1 MSSSRSS
8 EENEKQKNNNRS
20 GNNNNNNNII
30 NLTLA
35 QTQTQTNNSEP
46 CITPDELLRLVHQMR
61 IDSRNRQTSKD
72 LMVHSRATSNA
83 SSTYDDL
90 HLMTASLSQSTLSN
104 GSTTDHQHQHQ
115 HQHQHHHHH
124 HQSQPQPKPQPQPPL
139 SLHIP
144 DSRSLDSSRA
154 MPETL
159 DLSHQRIADLTQ
171 PVVQELAEYVER
183 LALGYNYLPVL
194 PDHFA
199 ILGESLR
206 YLNLRGNHM
215 EIFPDVLTRMPSLE
229 ILDVSRNKIK
239 AFPRRPGSLDRLRV
253 LSVSRNRI
261 KRLPN
266 YVANLTTLRVL
277 KIDHNPVI
285 WPPKELITFID
296 ACERPDED
304 ETDPQHHHH
313 RPRDQHASS
322 SSHMR
327 TRTPSN
333 ETSSTS
339 MALWLRT
346 LQDWMRKNPYVRPV
360 KQTRP
365 STSETTGDPSEYG
378 GLRSTLDFERSF
390 NNFKGAHSPDI
401 SPVMTLSSGPA
412 YSPNTNTSLQNSS
425 HNKSYDHMV
434 QHNRNASSS
443 SSSQWVRKRPELRL
457 KKSLPD
463 LRRNHAEIMVE
474 RSADVERAYFG
485 LNRSPHMIPPNSS
498 SSVTFSL
505 NSPALADRGPRSA
518 MALSND
524 NPSTPAGLTTT
535 NPSPTTASQ
544 VTFKNADLARSGGTQ
559 IRRIQIGTSGD
570 EDSLAGDRNSG
581 AYFRRLSMLP
591 ASTISKQVP
600 TPLLQL
606 MDGIRGILFSLS
618 QIYAALKQFVMF
630 ATQDRLPGALSRM
643 TSAADDS
650 MGKLINSLDRF
661 DSSTRRAQPELE
673 VVQQVFKSCRD
684 NVIVFGKLVNVLS
697 IQLKVL
703 MGSADV
709 RYSRTL
715 LLSLYG
721 ATAEIAMSW
730 QMITPLVDDVISLPS
745 LKKSKPPS
753 APPPPPPPPTAPPPI
768 LHDSTDDSSFVSSPC
783 DFLQKGSSAMSSAAC
798 EIRRTASR
806 ENLQPDP
813 ESFSSKHAFEPL
825 KNLLNSSTGSPSNFI
840 SPGPASSAQNKG
852 RRHAGSFIAED
863 VQMGTFIPPASAG
876 LANNHHHHRLPS
888 HTLPLPSYSPFPPS
902 PSPSYESNGSFGS
915 AMKPDGLSG
924 TALNDEPRS
933 ATTTTATSRNNNAFN
948 RSPLDPLSLGPPSLP
963 MLECTKPS
971 LDSYPSVLSPGGSL
985 PRSPALTSIAS
996 LTTNTVPFAVEPTAY
1011 NTASHHESSGGHPD
1025 LMQHHSQA
1033 ANQWAPPP
1041 SRPGD
1046 VSSSSRVALHHH
1058 QHPHPH
1064 QHSGRSASTTMVDIP
1079 ERTTSRNHHARF
1091 DSSLSRTD
1099 QDFLDMTEAT
1109 VEIALSVT
1117 SMMLEN
1123 LGQASL
1129 ETSASS
1135 SGPLSSSLS
1144 SGPSGHHAHHHH
1156 GHHPHPLPPPN
1167 HHHHHHAN
1175 GSAEHETN
1183 GARQDSSHSRR
1194 ERKGTTASSLTKAG
1208 ELKELCEVEIEVIR
1222 RLRASLAAFW
1232 QARSAAT
1239 CSHFSHHHPHPHS
1252 HSHHPH
1258 HHHHQQQQQNQQHQH
1273 QLARDMSSGSLASS
1287 ASASTFSSS
1296 TTIPDLHIPSSS
1308 SASSSSS
1315 SFLPGHPHDY
1325 HHLRNDPAA
1334 PPPPPPLA
1342 LAESKKVFDDA
1353 TAFVRAVIQTANL
1366 ARATMTEYPLSK
1378 AIREGLG
1385 ELTKATKEL
1394 ATLLAVSSFKAAAPS
1409 SSSSFGSLVHSASA
1423 SSNLPA

>member
-1 MSSSRSS
+1 MRIAA
-8 EENEKQKNNNRS
+8 KNNLRKET
-20 GNNNNNNNII
+20 
-30 NLTLA
+30 NLT
-35 QTQTQTNNSEP
+35 
-46 CITPDELLRLVHQMR
+46 
-61 IDSRNRQTSKD
+61 
-72 LMVHSRATSNA
+72 VHSRAASNA

-90 HLMTASLSQSTLSN
+90 IASNHCLSSSTISTCSN
-104 GSTTDHQHQHQ
+104 DGHSTPNEIVQQQ
-115 HQHQHHHHH
+115 QHHH
-124 HQSQPQPKPQPQPPL
+124 PPPT
-139 SLHIP
+139 SLTLTIP
-144 DSRSLDSSRA
+144 DSRVERPMA
-154 MPETL
+154 ETL
-159 DLSHQRIADLTQ
+159 DLSHQRIADLTL
-171 PVVQELAEYVER
+171 PVVEELAEYVER

-215 EIFPDVLTRMPSLE
+215 EIFPEVLTRMPSLE

-285 WPPKELITFID
+285 WPPKELVTFLD
-296 ACERPDED
+296 ACDRPEED
-304 ETDPQHHHH
+304 EVDPNQ
-313 RPRDQHASS
+313 RIRDDGF
-322 SSHMR
+322 SHVR

-333 ETSSTS
+333 ESSTS
-339 MALWLRT
+339 MTQWLRS
-346 LQDWMRKNPYVRPV
+346 LQEWMRKNPYVRPV

-365 STSETTGDPSEYG
+365 STGETIGDPAEFG
-378 GLRSTLDFERSF
+378 ALRCTAEFEKSF
-390 NNFKGAHSPDI
+390 NNFKGTHSPDI
-401 SPVMTLSSGPA
+401 SPVLTLSTGPTT
-412 YSPNTNTSLQNSS
+412 SPITNSS
-425 HNKSYDHMV
+425 LHTPRPNKSSDHML

-485 LNRSPHMIPPNSS
+485 LNRSPHNTMPPNSS

-505 NSPALADRGPRSA
+505 NSPSLADRGPRSA
-518 MALSND
+518 VTLSNGSLFTPGLVASSQPTA
-524 NPSTPAGLTTT
+524 PSVSSRNT
-535 NPSPTTASQ
+535 
-544 VTFKNADLARSGGTQ
+544 DLARSGGTQ
-559 IRRIQIGTSGD
+559 IRRIKIGTTGD

-730 QMITPLVDDVISLPS
+730 QMITPLVDDVVSLPS
-745 LKKSKPPS
+745 LRKSKPL
-753 APPPPPPPPTAPPPI
+753 PPPLPLPPPSN
-768 LHDSTDDSSFVSSPC
+768 LHESKEESFVSSSLSS
-783 DFLQKGSSAMSSAAC
+783 DLQRATTISASDLRQTMP
-798 EIRRTASR
+798 R
-806 ENLQPDP
+806 EHFQTDHQAHFP
-813 ESFSSKHAFEPL
+813 ESSTTKHSFDPI
-825 KNLLNSSTGSPSNFI
+825 KTTLLNTSSGPAANNNNNMMLI
-840 SPGPASSAQNKG
+840 SPGAASSTQTKG
-852 RRHAGSFIAED
+852 RRHAGSFVAED
-863 VQMGTFIPPASAG
+863 VQMHAFPISAG
-876 LANNHHHHRLPS
+876 LANNNNLPAPS
-888 HTLPLPSYSPFPPS
+888 LPLPSYSSFPPS
-902 PSPSYESNGSFGS
+902 PSPSHESNASFGS
-915 AMKPDGLSG
+915 AVKPEGSSSG
-924 TALNDEPRS
+924 GGVMLNDGS
-933 ATTTTATSRNNNAFN
+933 VTSTSRNTFN
-948 RSPLDPLSLGPPSLP
+948 RAALDPLSLGPPSLP
-963 MLECTKPS
+963 MLECSKSPM
-971 LDSYPSVLSPGGSL
+971 DSHPSVLSPGKSL
-985 PRSPALTSIAS
+985 PRSPALTSLSS
-996 LTTNTVPFAVEPTAY
+996 LTANTIPFAADSPVYT
-1011 NTASHHESSGGHPD
+1011 NHHESSGPPDATHPPP
-1025 LMQHHSQA
+1025 
-1033 ANQWAPPP
+1033 NWAPPRSEINFRAP
-1041 SRPGD
+1041 NINALSR
-1046 VSSSSRVALHHH
+1046 
-1058 QHPHPH
+1058 
-1064 QHSGRSASTTMVDIP
+1064 SGSTTMVDIP

-1109 VEIALSVT
+1109 IEIALSVT

-1123 LGQASL
+1123 LGQATL
-1129 ETSASS
+1129 ETTSPGAR
-1135 SGPLSSSLS
+1135 PA
-1144 SGPSGHHAHHHH
+1144 GHHGSHNTTGIALEQQYEIH
-1156 GHHPHPLPPPN
+1156 GRL
-1167 HHHHHHAN
+1167 
-1175 GSAEHETN
+1175 E
-1183 GARQDSSHSRR
+1183 SSSRR
-1194 ERKGTTASSLTKAG
+1194 ERKGTMPSSLTKAG

-1232 QARSAAT
+1232 HARSLGLS
-1239 CSHFSHHHPHPHS
+1239 SHYHPHQ
-1252 HSHHPH
+1252 
-1258 HHHHQQQQQNQQHQH
+1258 HHQ
-1273 QLARDMSSGSLASS
+1273 LTRDGSSSASLASS
-1287 ASASTFSSS
+1287 ASTFSSTT
-1296 TTIPDLHIPSSS
+1296 TTIPDPHHHHHHHHHSASTSFSSLVASSTISDSSS
-1308 SASSSSS
+1308 TPL
-1315 SFLPGHPHDY
+1315 FLG
-1325 HHLRNDPAA
+1325 LV
-1334 PPPPPPLA
+1334 
-1342 LAESKKVFDDA
+1342 ESKKVFDDA

-1394 ATLLAVSSFKAAAPS
+1394 ATLLAVSSFKPGGPGGVGGPVGGGMGASTSSTQGSLPHSGSASSSHLGLPHHHPNPHVPPHLPQPTASSGS
-1409 SSSSFGSLVHSASA
+1409 SSSNNVVAPSTPTFVSTTSSAFSFLNTPPPSLTPALPVTATNTALVASPEA
-1423 SSNLPA
+1423 YLSH